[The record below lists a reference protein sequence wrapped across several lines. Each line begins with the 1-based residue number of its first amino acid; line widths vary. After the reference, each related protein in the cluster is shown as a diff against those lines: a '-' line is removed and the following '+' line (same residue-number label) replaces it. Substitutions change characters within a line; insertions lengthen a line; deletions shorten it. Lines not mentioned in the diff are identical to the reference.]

1 MDATPNQLPSA
12 LECMGEFRRRLEGRT
27 AAVFLDYDGTLT
39 PIMPRPELAQI
50 SSEMRKL
57 VNSLAERCPVAIVSG
72 RPLATV
78 QEFLGLE
85 NVIYAGS
92 HGMEIE
98 GSAGT
103 ELRLDKGREHL
114 ESLAALYDK
123 LSAALSYIPGVLI
136 QLAGYTVPVH
146 YRMVHPTLIP
156 EVERIV
162 ERELQDHP
170 EIRRYRGKMIFEIR
184 PNIPWDKGK
193 AVLWIRE
200 RLGLNP
206 ENSVAFYAGDDT
218 SDEDAFAVLGEEDV
232 GILVASRPRDTAA
245 RYLLR
250 DPSEVG
256 RFLKGLIDIIDAS
269 AGEGKFDS
277 PP

>member
-1 MDATPNQLPSA
+1 MDVSPNQLPSA
-12 LECMGEFRRRLEGRT
+12 IAQIGELQRRLKRRT

-50 SSEMRKL
+50 SQEMRGL
-57 VNSLAERCPVAIVSG
+57 VGALAGRCPVAIVSG

-78 QEFLGLE
+78 KEFLGLE

-98 GSAGT
+98 GQEGT
-103 ELRLDKGREHL
+103 GLRLDKGRDHVEN
-114 ESLAALYDK
+114 LAALYDK
-123 LSAALSYIPGVLI
+123 LSAALSHIPGVLI

-146 YRMVHPTLIP
+146 YRLVNPTLIP
-156 EVERIV
+156 EVEEIV

-170 EIRRYRGKMIFEIR
+170 EVRRYRGKMIFEIR
-184 PNIPWDKGK
+184 PNIPWDKGR

-218 SDEDAFAVLGEEDV
+218 TDEDAFAVLDEGDV
-232 GILVASRPRDTAA
+232 GILVTSRPRDTAA
-245 RYLLR
+245 RYTLK

-256 RFLKGLIDIIDAS
+256 VFLKGLIDIIDAS
-269 AGEGKFDS
+269 ERER
-277 PP
+277 